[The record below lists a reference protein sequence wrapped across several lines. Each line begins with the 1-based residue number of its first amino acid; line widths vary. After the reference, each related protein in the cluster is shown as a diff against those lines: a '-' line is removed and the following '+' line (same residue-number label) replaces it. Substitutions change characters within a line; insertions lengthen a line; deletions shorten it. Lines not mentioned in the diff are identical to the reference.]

1 MQLHYCTNDYQI
13 CWPVRISSGDT
24 RCDRARLIAH
34 STQTRPDPMTATDA
48 PDKETILLVDD
59 EQSVRSIVV
68 KILRRARYNVIE
80 AEDGEAAL
88 RVAAAYPGTI
98 DLVVTDMYMPG
109 LRGPEVV
116 QRLAPTRP
124 GLRALFMSGYADQDA
139 RTGVPAGANF
149 LSKPFSGQELAAAVE
164 AVLKGPT
171 VS

>member
-1 MQLHYCTNDYQI
+1 
-13 CWPVRISSGDT
+13 
-24 RCDRARLIAH
+24 
-34 STQTRPDPMTATDA
+34 MTGALDDA
-48 PDKETILLVDD
+48 GPPTILLVDD
-59 EQSVRSIVV
+59 EEAVRAIVV
-68 KILRRARYNVIE
+68 KILRRAKYNVIE
-80 AEDGEAAL
+80 AENGDDAL

-139 RTGVPAGANF
+139 RTGVPPGANF